1 MQNYMHEYRRP
12 RQDFNSQ
19 LKLQIMRSLK
29 GSLEDLIE
37 LLGFTIDDIEVQLD
51 KQESASL
58 YESTLKD
65 LQTNKNS
72 SAKDVITA
80 SINEFELML
89 EVPSMTKLKKII
101 SQKHHL

>member
-12 RQDFNSQ
+12 RQDFNNQ

-37 LLGFTIDDIEVQLD
+37 LLSFTIDDIEIQLD

-65 LQTNKNS
+65 LSPNKVS
-72 SAKDVITA
+72 STKDVIL
-80 SINEFELML
+80 S
-89 EVPSMTKLKKII
+89 
-101 SQKHHL
+101 

>member
-51 KQESASL
+51 K
-58 YESTLKD
+58 
-65 LQTNKNS
+65 
-72 SAKDVITA
+72 
-80 SINEFELML
+80 
-89 EVPSMTKLKKII
+89 
-101 SQKHHL
+101 